1 MDENLAL
8 FNQINSLSYW
18 LLKESNFKSS
28 ITFDASDDSYF
39 ISIQKGIDS
48 IYKHHVENFSRKD
61 SGLLKFELSSI
72 VNHLLQIKMSVHE
85 DLKKTA

>member
-28 ITFDASDDSYF
+28 VTFDANDDSFF
-39 ISIQKGIDS
+39 ISIKQGVES
-48 IYKHHVENFSRKD
+48 IYKHHIEDFSKKD
-61 SGLLKFELSSI
+61 NRLLKFELASI
-72 VNHLLQIKMSVHE
+72 ASHLLQIKSIVHE
-85 DLKKTA
+85 DLRQTA